1 VDFGK
6 LTNIDGV
13 DFSLPPEPART
24 AAVLARTSRPTDG
37 PWLVLGAPAWARRDW
52 IGKLYPAG
60 TAQRDFLRA
69 YARVC
74 GAIELNASYYHIPE
88 DHVLDGWIEET
99 PPDFRFCPKLLRAI
113 THDAPLAQGAE
124 AAAEF
129 ARRFRRLGERLGPF
143 LVQLPPW
150 FTPADLPGLDTVLAA
165 LDGPAHVEFRHAEL
179 FRRGVLHPAAA
190 ELLERHRAGAVVTD
204 VAGRRDVCHAT
215 LTVPELM
222 LRFVGNGLHPSDWE
236 RAEAWLDR
244 LAGWRA
250 RGLRRVYFFVHQ
262 PDDLVAPELMR
273 GIGERA
279 ARRGIPVH
287 VPRARGQL
295 SLL

>member
-1 VDFGK
+1 MDFGK
-6 LTNIDGV
+6 LTDIEGV
-13 DFSLPPEPART
+13 DFSLPPEPVRT
-24 AAVLARTSRPTDG
+24 RALLERAGRPPEV

-60 TAQRDFLRA
+60 ASPRDLLRH

-74 GAIELNASYYHIPE
+74 GAIELNASYYTVPDE
-88 DHVLDGWIEET
+88 HVLDAWAAET
-99 PPDFRFCPKLLRAI
+99 PPDFRFCPKLHRGI
-113 THDAPLAQGAE
+113 THDAPLVQGVA

-129 ARRFRRLGERLGPF
+129 GRRLRRLGDRLGPF

-150 FTPADLPGLDTVLAA
+150 FTPAELPALDAVLGA

-179 FRRGVLHPAAA
+179 FRKGVLHPAAA
-190 ELLERHRAGAVVTD
+190 DLCERRGAGVVITD

-215 LTVPELM
+215 LTAPELM
-222 LRFVGNGLHPSDWE
+222 LRFVGNGLHPSDFT
-236 RAEAWLDR
+236 RVDAWLAR
-244 LAGWRA
+244 LVDWRS

-262 PDDLVAPELMR
+262 PDDHVAPELLQGLR
-273 GIGERA
+273 ERA
-279 ARRGIPVH
+279 AARGIPVH
-287 VPRARGQL
+287 TPRARGQL